1 VIDGKLHPK
10 FIRAEASQKMRNGV
24 GVDSRGHVHFAIS
37 EDGVSFASFGRLYRD
52 LLKCPNALFLDGGS
66 VPTLYAPTIG
76 RGSNFL
82 PLGPMLA
89 VYGR

>member
-1 VIDGKLHPK
+1 
-10 FIRAEASQKMRNGV
+10 M
-24 GVDSRGHVHFAIS
+24 HFAIS
-37 EDGVSFASFGRLYRD
+37 EDGVSSASFGRLYRD
-52 LLKCPNALFLDGGS
+52 VLKCPNALFLDGGS
-66 VPTLYAPTIG
+66 VPTLYAPAIG